1 MMKTAGVFLLISSA
15 LHVAGAVLSGFAP
28 VGQFLLFP
36 AVLYLALYAGL
47 ARGMLWVAWLGFI
60 CMLGGMAGT
69 ILELAAPG
77 PVPAWVLWG
86 ILGADLAAAVALF
99 AAIWAGPRAARA

>member
-1 MMKTAGVFLLISSA
+1 MMRTAGVFLLISAA

-28 VGQFLLFP
+28 IGQFLLFP

-47 ARGMLWVAWLGFI
+47 ARGKLWVAWLAFI

-69 ILELAAPG
+69 ILELSGPG
-77 PVPAWVLWG
+77 PVPGWVLWA
-86 ILGADLAAAVALF
+86 ILGTDFAAAITLF